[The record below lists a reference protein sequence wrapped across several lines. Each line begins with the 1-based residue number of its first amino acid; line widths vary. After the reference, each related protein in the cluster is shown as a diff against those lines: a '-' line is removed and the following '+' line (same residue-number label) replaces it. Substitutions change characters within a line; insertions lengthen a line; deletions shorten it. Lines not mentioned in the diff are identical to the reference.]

1 MILPLVL
8 ALLAQVVDSTGAA
21 RRVDGTISRGL
32 RTGQEALVG
41 QWVVL
46 HRLGPERSGPIDSTR
61 TGPNGA
67 YSFRYRA
74 TGDTAAI
81 YFVTTSYGGIVYP
94 TAPFRSERVSGD
106 AAMIVVFDTSS
117 APASVKLGG
126 RHVIVGAQQPNGR
139 RPIGEVYDL
148 ENDTTVTFIARDSTT
163 PVYTVHLPPNAENF
177 RLNGNGEIGAGAISR
192 RGTDVGVFAPLSP
205 GIRQFAFTY
214 ELPSKAFPLTI
225 PATVPIGVFE
235 VLVEDPTADVRAPGI
250 REVQSTAMEG
260 RTFRRFLAQ
269 EVPPSGV
276 VSINVPRIPVAD
288 REKVYVG
295 VGVTVLV
302 VMIGALAFAMS
313 RRRRPAT
320 VTYVPP
326 VVAEPR
332 SRVLVR
338 TIAELDE
345 TFDAAA
351 ATESARADYE
361 ARRASL
367 KAELADA
374 LAAERS
380 GS

>member
-1 MILPLVL
+1 VILPFVL
-8 ALLAQVVDSTGAA
+8 ALLAQAVDSTAA
-21 RRVDGTISRGL
+21 VRRVDGSIFRGL
-32 RTGQEALVG
+32 RSGQEALVG

-46 HRLGPERSGPIDSTR
+46 HRLGPERSGPIDSMR
-61 TGPNGA
+61 TGPKGV

-74 TGDTAAI
+74 TGDSSAI

-94 TAPFRSERVSGD
+94 TAPFRSERVGGD
-106 AAMIVVFDTSS
+106 AAMIIVFDTSS
-117 APASVKLGG
+117 APASIKLGG
-126 RHVIVGAQQPNGR
+126 RHLIVGAQQPNGR
-139 RPIGEVYDL
+139 RPVGEVYDL
-148 ENDTTVTFIARDSTT
+148 ENDTTVTFIARDSTK
-163 PVYTVHLPPNAENF
+163 PVYTVHIPANAENF

-192 RGTDVGVFAPLSP
+192 RGTDVGIFAPLSP

-214 ELPSKAFPLTI
+214 ELPSKSFPLAI

-250 REVQSTAMEG
+250 REVQSTDMEG

-269 EVPPSGV
+269 EIPPSGV
-276 VSINVPRIPVAD
+276 VTINVPRIPVAE
-288 REKVYVG
+288 REKVYVA

-302 VMIGALAFAMS
+302 MMIGTFAFAMT

-320 VTYVPP
+320 ASYVPP
-326 VVAEPR
+326 VVVEPR

-338 TIAELDE
+338 TIAEMDE
-345 TFDAAA
+345 TFDATS
-351 ATESARADYE
+351 ATDSARADYE
-361 ARRASL
+361 TRRASL

-380 GS
+380 NS

>member
-1 MILPLVL
+1 MIFPFVL
-8 ALLAQVVDSTGAA
+8 ALFAQVVDSTAA
-21 RRVDGTISRGL
+21 MRRVDGGIFRGL
-32 RTGQEALVG
+32 RSGQQALVG

-46 HRLGPERSGPIDSTR
+46 HRLGPERSGPIDSIR
-61 TGPNGA
+61 TGPKGV

-74 TGDTAAI
+74 TGDSSAI

-94 TAPFRSERVSGD
+94 TAPFRSERVGGE
-106 AAMIVVFDTSS
+106 AATIIVFDTSS
-117 APASVKLGG
+117 APASIKLGG
-126 RHVIVGAQQPNGR
+126 RHLIVGAQQANGR

-148 ENDTTVTFIARDSTT
+148 ENDTTVTFIARDSTK
-163 PVYTVHLPPNAENF
+163 PVYTVHVPANAENF
-177 RLNGNGEIGAGAISR
+177 RLNGNGEIGAGAVSR

-214 ELPSKAFPLTI
+214 ELPSKSFPLVI

-250 REVQSTAMEG
+250 REVQSTDMEG

-269 EVPPSGV
+269 EIPPSGV
-276 VSINVPRIPVAD
+276 VTINVPRIPVAE

-302 VMIGALAFAMS
+302 MMIGTFAFAMT

-320 VTYVPP
+320 ASYVPS
-326 VVAEPR
+326 VVVEPR

-351 ATESARADYE
+351 ATDVARADYE

-380 GS
+380 HS